1 MKLSLED
8 VKTAH
13 VGREMSRCVLRWVCK
28 VIHSTRRKGAVVY
41 GKPVTPGWEP
51 AGQSS
56 KCVARILVGFLRIG
70 IATAISEQASTDSG
84 STGLQLRA
92 LFSPRGQRTS
102 RLWVGATDGAAG
114 KCQMGKQHASLSPC
128 LPQKPLAWAV
138 LHCQPRL
145 RCLAPCP
152 APGVRL
158 DIAAC
163 APCPLEDEKSQATE
177 AIGSD
182 TKQGFWP
189 WLSFTS
195 LLFSAPLV
203 AQICSVTLWYL
214 GPVLAPKTVDPDA
227 VDLIVLIIVTW

>member
-1 MKLSLED
+1 MWTQHMWGVKWAGACWDGCVKGFIQPGKRGHLCMGGLLHEDENLLGNPQNVSLESWWD
-8 VKTAH
+8 FY
-13 VGREMSRCVLRWVCK
+13 EL
-28 VIHSTRRKGAVVY
+28 
-41 GKPVTPGWEP
+41 
-51 AGQSS
+51 
-56 KCVARILVGFLRIG
+56 G
-70 IATAISEQASTDSG
+70 IATAISEQASTNSG
-84 STGLQLRA
+84 PTGLQLRA
-92 LFSPRGQRTS
+92 LFSPRGQKTS
-102 RLWVGATDGAAG
+102 RLWVGVTDGAAG
-114 KCQMGKQHASLSPC
+114 KCQMVKQHASLSPC
-128 LPQKPLAWAV
+128 LPQKPLAWAA

-163 APCPLEDEKSQATE
+163 APCPLEDEKSQAAE

-189 WLSFTS
+189 WLSCTS

-214 GPVLAPKTVDPDA
+214 GPVLAPKTVDPDT
-227 VDLIVLIIVTW
+227 VDLIFLIIVMW